1 MDNTFIEQLV
11 RQENKSKNILKK
23 IGLIVLAIVLSVAGL
38 FILKTFFPIVFVVI
52 CFGTWFLLRRIDKEY
67 EYIYTDGNLDI
78 DCIYHRSMR
87 KRMVSLDCKLFQIIA
102 PADEPQYQAKFNAK
116 YDKVLN
122 AGSGA
127 VNSRTFIGIAKKDEK
142 TLKLI
147 FEPDERILESM
158 KKYIPRTLVWKKPI
172 SDSLKDVR

>member
-1 MDNTFIEQLV
+1 M
-11 RQENKSKNILKK
+11 
-23 IGLIVLAIVLSVAGL
+23 AIVLSIAGL
-38 FILKTFFPIVFVVI
+38 FILKTFFPVVFVVI
-52 CFGTWFLLRRIDKEY
+52 CFGTWFLIRRIDKEY

-102 PADEPQYQAKFNAK
+102 RADEPQYQAKFNAK

-127 VNSRTFIGIAKKDEK
+127 VNSKTFIGIAKKDEK